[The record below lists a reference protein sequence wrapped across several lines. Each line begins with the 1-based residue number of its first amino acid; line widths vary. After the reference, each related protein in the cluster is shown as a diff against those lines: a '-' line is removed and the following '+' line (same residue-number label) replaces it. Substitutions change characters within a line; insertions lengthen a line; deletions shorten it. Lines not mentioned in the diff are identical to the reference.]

1 VEEEL
6 LDDEALEAE
15 EMEEADD
22 DDEDVPAVDTRSL
35 LDSPDG
41 SISHADLGQLSKYQ
55 AIIHMLRY
63 FLSFSHKFRF

>member
-1 VEEEL
+1 MAFTVLSQPAAFDAEEEL

-15 EMEEADD
+15 EEEEAVAD

-41 SISHADLGQLSKYQ
+41 SISHADLG
-55 AIIHMLRY
+55 
-63 FLSFSHKFRF
+63 